1 MPTSIIETSLYVAY
15 EAREIRVFPSAN
27 QEENFARYVEK
38 SITRSKG
45 AAIFGAK
52 QEKQQIESQQEA
64 IIFFIVI
71 ELTAKHLLQ

>member
-27 QEENFARYVEK
+27 QEENFPRYVEK

-64 IIFFIVI
+64 NNIF
-71 ELTAKHLLQ
+71 HRN